1 MISKRK
7 NPNHKAHDTNFI
19 KKYPSAKERV
29 SQTIIM
35 VDPKDWGIALENPE
49 LNTTECCQVC
59 SIAEDI
65 EISEEGIGTT
75 SRGQICS
82 CQWNDRF

>member
-7 NPNHKAHDTNFI
+7 NLNHKAHDTNFI

-29 SQTIIM
+29 PQTIIM
-35 VDPKDWGIALENPE
+35 IDPKDWGIALENLE

-59 SIAEDI
+59 SIAGDI
-65 EISEEGIGTT
+65 EISEKGIGTT
-75 SRGQICS
+75 SLGQICS